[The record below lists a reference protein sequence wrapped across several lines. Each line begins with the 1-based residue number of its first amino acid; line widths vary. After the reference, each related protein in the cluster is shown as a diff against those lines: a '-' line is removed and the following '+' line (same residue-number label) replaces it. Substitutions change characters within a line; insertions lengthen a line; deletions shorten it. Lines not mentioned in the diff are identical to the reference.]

1 MGFATSGGI
10 LIKTS
15 SGFQK
20 VKSLEGTGIT
30 FSKSGSK
37 GSLTVTGGGS
47 GIITAFADQGD
58 NRIVTSTA
66 SVNEI
71 QGEANLTWNGSNLG
85 VTGSITGTGTI
96 GTTGRI
102 ISGVASAGAI
112 LDYTSGVGGKP
123 FTVVTGNAVKF
134 SVSDTGDVAGESVTA
149 TGAVEGGSLTDGT
162 ATLSSGALASA
173 TTVTASGAITGG
185 TLTDGAF
192 SVNSGAVTGATTIVA
207 GTSITTGTADD
218 GVIVTPTTFKLR
230 AGEADKL
237 SVTATG
243 AITSAAAIEG
253 TSLTDGTATLSSGA
267 LASATT
273 VTASGA
279 IEGGSLTDGTA
290 TLSSGALA
298 SATTVT
304 ASGAIT
310 GGTLTDGAFSVNSGA
325 VTGAT
330 SITTGT
336 ANDGVI
342 VTPTT
347 FKLRAG
353 EADKLSVAVSGALT
367 SAAAIQG
374 ASLTDGTAT
383 VSSGAITGATNI
395 TASGA
400 TTTGTAVVGSDS
412 SATNSVI
419 FPLTVTHTS
428 TGTPAAGLG
437 VGIAFKSDYAD
448 HNASAESNEVAS
460 IEAVATNVGAGA
472 ELFDLVFKAR
482 NGAAPSEKM
491 RITATG
497 QLKNITEIR
506 AGTTLVVD
514 AGGSGS
520 HTGTG
525 TIIRDTGITFVE
537 SNNNKL
543 IISSAG
549 AVTAAAAIQGLSLTD
564 GSATIS
570 GGSLTGATNVTAT
583 GTVSSA
589 TVTAT
594 GTVSG
599 AAVTASGAVTGGSL
613 TDGTATVTGGAI
625 SGATDIAAS
634 GLLSLT
640 STGAGINMPNGQAGL
655 ARITAIEQAV
665 GVGGSGSGSSCSTDV
680 FTSGFGGGIILAPD
694 DNPQIY
700 TAGFAGFDLDPAD
713 GVNTVEALFNELDP
727 SLTGG
732 VSVIY
737 NHSVDCTE
745 TRQLGR
751 QMMLVAK
758 GGAITVR
765 NEYIDEAGPV
775 LPDASG
781 TGINPVYT
789 IGTFNLNGTLNN
801 TGFTL
806 AANKACTLIITSKN
820 GGNNSKAMV
829 HVFGD
834 VTGL

>member
-1 MGFATSGGI
+1 MGYAASSGI

-102 ISGVASAGAI
+102 ISGVAADGAI
-112 LDYTSGVGGKP
+112 LDYTDGVDGKP
-123 FTVVTGNAVKF
+123 FTVVTGSTVKF
-134 SVSDTGDVAGESVTA
+134 SVSDEGAVDGASVTA

-162 ATLSSGALASA
+162 ATVSSGAITGATSIGASGTITGGTLTDGTATITGGALASA

-218 GVIVTPTTFKLR
+218 GVIVTPTTFKVR
-230 AGEADKL
+230 ASSADKL

-267 LASATT
+267 LSSATT

-279 IEGGSLTDGTA
+279 VTGGSLTDGTA
-290 TLSSGALA
+290 TVSSGAI
-298 SATTVT
+298 SGATTVT

-310 GGTLTDGAFSVNSGA
+310 GG
-325 VTGAT
+325 
-330 SITTGT
+330 
-336 ANDGVI
+336 
-342 VTPTT
+342 
-347 FKLRAG
+347 
-353 EADKLSVAVSGALT
+353 
-367 SAAAIQG
+367 
-374 ASLTDGTAT
+374 SLTDGTAT
-383 VSSGAITGATNI
+383 VSSGAITGATDI

-400 TTTGTAVVGSDS
+400 TTTGTAVVGSDT
-412 SATNSVI
+412 SATDSVI

-428 TGTPAAGLG
+428 TNTPAAGLG

-448 HNASAESNEVAS
+448 HAAEAESNEVAS
-460 IEAVATNVGAGA
+460 IEAVATAVGAGA
-472 ELFDLVFKAR
+472 ETFDLVFKNR
-482 NGAAPSEKM
+482 NGSAPAEKM
-491 RITATG
+491 RITSTG
-497 QLKNITEIR
+497 IVKNLTEMR
-506 AGTTLVVD
+506 AGTTIGV
-514 AGGSGS
+514 GGGGAY
-520 HTGTG
+520 TGTG
-525 TIIRDTGITFVE
+525 TIIKDDGITLVTSD
-537 SNNNKL
+537 SNKFL
-543 IISSAG
+543 VSSTG
-549 AVTAAAAIQGLSLTD
+549 AVTSAAAVQGLSLTD
-564 GSATIS
+564 GSATIT
-570 GGSLTGATNVTAT
+570 GGSLTGATNVTA
-583 GTVSSA
+583 A
-589 TVTAT
+589 

-599 AAVTASGAVTGGSL
+599 AAVTASGTVTGGTL
-613 TDGTATVTGGAI
+613 TDGAFSVNSGAI
-625 SGATDIAAS
+625 SGATTITAS

-640 STGAGINMPNGQAGL
+640 T
-655 ARITAIEQAV
+655 T
-665 GVGGSGSGSSCSTDV
+665 GSGLLMPDGQGGIGRIPLIDQLPNTPDSGNSALIDLFARTMGGAV
-680 FTSGFGGGIILAPD
+680 FTAPD
-694 DNPQIY
+694 DTARIY
-700 TAGFAGFDLDPAD
+700 TVGFQKFDDNSIFD
-713 GVNTVEALFNELDP
+713 DHGVPYV
-727 SLTGG
+727 
-732 VSVIY
+732 
-737 NHSVDCTE
+737 HSVDCTASE
-745 TRQLGR
+745 NLGR
-751 QMMLVAK
+751 QTMLIAK
-758 GGAITVR
+758 GGLITVR
-765 NEYIDEAGPV
+765 NTFIDEGGPQ
-775 LPDASG
+775 LPDP
-781 TGINPVYT
+781 GITSPVYT
-789 IGTFNLNGTLNN
+789 VGTFNLNGTLNTN
-801 TGFTL
+801 GFTL
-806 AANKACTLIITSKN
+806 AANKACTMIISSSN
-820 GGNNSKAMV
+820 GGNGSKAMV